1 MESPVEGVAITRT
14 APAKPKPNKRR
25 AHVRIDKRF
34 AIGRRF
40 KELTATFRTRLGLD
54 LNLGEP
60 DPLLLTAIERA
71 ATLQALAED
80 AAGRALRA
88 DPAISLD
95 DVVRLSRL
103 AENATRRLRLDQR
116 NATQATPTLSSY
128 LAARGGQ
135 P

>member
-1 MESPVEGVAITRT
+1 MVAESTEVTRAVAVRSSRNG
-14 APAKPKPNKRR
+14 KR

-40 KELTATFRTRLGLD
+40 KELAATYRERLGLGAD
-54 LNLGEP
+54 DP
-60 DPLLLTAIERA
+60 DQLLLTAIERA

-80 AAGRALRA
+80 AAARALRA
-88 DPAISLD
+88 DPNVALD

-103 AENATRRLRLDQR
+103 AEIATRRLRLDQR
-116 NATQATPTLSSY
+116 ITTQAPTLGAY
-128 LAARGGQ
+128 LAARDGSA

>member
-1 MESPVEGVAITRT
+1 
-14 APAKPKPNKRR
+14 
-25 AHVRIDKRF
+25 
-34 AIGRRF
+34 
-40 KELTATFRTRLGLD
+40 
-54 LNLGEP
+54 
-60 DPLLLTAIERA
+60 LLLTAIERA

-80 AAGRALRA
+80 AAARALRA